1 MKKIVITLL
10 LTAGIISIQAQTDQ
24 GDWMVGGGF
33 RLNTG
38 ENSTSI
44 GFTPNAAAFIIRN
57 LAVGGNIGIEY
68 SKFGNQK
75 STDFRIGPFL
85 RYYFTQANVRPIV
98 QGSFNYVNSQQKNT
112 QFNTSTTEKGIN
124 FFLGAGAAIFLNDQ
138 VSLDAVMGYNH
149 TKLKDFD
156 GDGGFAFTIGFQ
168 VYLLQRQVEK
178 IRGK

>member
-10 LTAGIISIQAQTDQ
+10 LTAGIVSVKAQTDQ

-38 ENSTSI
+38 ETNTTI
-44 GFTPNAAAFIIRN
+44 GLTPNAAAFIVRN
-57 LAVGGNIGIEY
+57 LAVGGNIGFEY
-68 SKFGNQK
+68 NKFGDNK
-75 STDFRIGPFL
+75 STYFSIGPFL
-85 RYYFTQANVRPIV
+85 RYYFTQADVRPIL
-98 QGSFNYVNSQQKNT
+98 QGSFNYIVRKENS
-112 QFNTSTTEKGIN
+112 TEKGIN
-124 FFLGAGAAIFLNDQ
+124 YFLGAGAAIFLNEQ
-138 VSLDAVMGYNH
+138 VSLDAVMGYHH

-168 VYLLQRQVEK
+168 VYLLKRQVEK